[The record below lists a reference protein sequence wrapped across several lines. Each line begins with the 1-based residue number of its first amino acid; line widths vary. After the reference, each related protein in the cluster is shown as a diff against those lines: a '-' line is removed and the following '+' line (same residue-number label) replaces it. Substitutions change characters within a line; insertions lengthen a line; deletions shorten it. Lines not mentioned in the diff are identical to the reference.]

1 LRALDLAI
9 LNRVFLLTS
18 TIMPRGRALGLTMSL
33 PEDDVDSM
41 TRKQMNASIDVALGG
56 RAAEEL
62 IYGIDETT
70 SGCSSD
76 LERATDV
83 ATRMVRVSND
93 S

>member
-1 LRALDLAI
+1 
-9 LNRVFLLTS
+9 
-18 TIMPRGRALGLTMSL
+18 MPRGRALGMTMSL

-83 ATRMVRVSND
+83 ATRMVRVSRRPED
-93 S
+93 RKRIAYIETS

>member
-1 LRALDLAI
+1 
-9 LNRVFLLTS
+9 
-18 TIMPRGRALGLTMSL
+18 MPRGRALGLTMSL

-83 ATRMVRVSND
+83 ATRMVRVSDD
-93 S
+93 SDVQYGRA